1 MRAVLRREMRRIA
14 TRRLELLLLVVL
26 PAVALGFTW
35 AIFSAGLPRDL
46 PVAVVDLDHSRLSR
60 QLVRMIDATPTV
72 RVSERPADTRAAEE
86 LILEG
91 RVYAYVLL
99 PEGLER
105 DARRGQAPPVVA
117 YTNAQL
123 LVPASLVRRDL
134 LAATGTLSAGIKL
147 RRLRAAGETEASARV
162 RFEPVRADLHALFN
176 PQLNYVSYVFV
187 ALFPTLLHIFVLLAA
202 VNSVGSELRE
212 GTAGEWLATAE
223 GSAPRAI
230 AGKLLPSTLA
240 FLGVA
245 AAAMTALF
253 GIAGVPMRGSLALV
267 LLGTLLFVLAYQ
279 AIGVLVVALAANL
292 RFATSVAAFI
302 ASPAFAYA
310 GITFPAIGMPAFA
323 RLWGALL
330 PLTHYLKLLVDQS
343 MKGAPLSVSAP
354 SILALLAFVVAASLL
369 AWPRLRRVLCDERY
383 WGKP

>member
-91 RVYAYVLL
+91 RVYACVLL

-105 DARRGQAPPVVA
+105 DARRGEAPPVVA

-134 LAATGTLSAGIKL
+134 LAATSTLSAGIKL

-162 RFEPVRADLHALFN
+162 RFEPVRADIHALFN
-176 PQLNYVSYVFV
+176 PQLNYVSYIFV
-187 ALFPTLLHIFVLLAA
+187 ALFPTLLHVFVLLAA

-212 GTAGEWLATAE
+212 GTAGEWLATAG
-223 GSAPRAI
+223 GSVPRAI
-230 AGKLLPSTLA
+230 AGKLLPSTLV

-245 AAAMTALF
+245 AGAMAVLF
-253 GIAGVPMRGSLALV
+253 GVAGVPMRGGLALV

-292 RFATSVAAFI
+292 RFATSVAAFV

-323 RLWGALL
+323 RIWGALL

-343 MKGAPLSVSAP
+343 MKGAPVSVSAP
-354 SILALLAFVVAASLL
+354 SLFALLAFVVAAPLL
-369 AWPRLRRVLCDERY
+369 AWPRLRRVLRDERY
-383 WGKP
+383 WGRP

>member
-1 MRAVLRREMRRIA
+1 MRAVLRRELRRILA
-14 TRRLELLLLVVL
+14 RPLEPLLLVVL
-26 PAVALGFTW
+26 PALALGFTW

-60 QLVRMIDATPTV
+60 QLARMIDATPTV
-72 RVSERPADTRAAEE
+72 RVAERPDQVQAAEE
-86 LILEG
+86 LVLGG

-105 DARRGQAPPVVA
+105 EVKRGKAAPVVA

-162 RFEPVRADLHALFN
+162 RLEPVRADLHALFN
-176 PQLNYVSYVFV
+176 PELNYVSYLFV
-187 ALFPTLLHIFVLLAA
+187 ALFPTLLHVFVLLAA

-212 GTAGEWLATAE
+212 GTAGEWLAAAG
-223 GSAPRAI
+223 GSVPRAL

-240 FLGVA
+240 FLAVA
-245 AAAMTALF
+245 GAAMAVLF
-253 GIAGVPMRGSLALV
+253 GAAGVPQRGSLPLL

-279 AIGVLVVALAANL
+279 AIGVLLVALFANL
-292 RFATSVAAFI
+292 RLATSVAAFL

-310 GITFPAIGMPAFA
+310 GITFPTMGMPPFA

-330 PLTHYLKLLVDQS
+330 PLTHYLELLVDQA
-343 MKGAPLSVSAP
+343 MKGAPSSSSLAP
-354 SILALLAFVVAASLL
+354 LAALTAFAMASPLLGGR
-369 AWPRLRRVLCDERY
+369 RLGRVLRDGRF
-383 WGKP
+383 WGRS